1 MFKHANLDVQI
12 DDHAMDHS
20 AAQPSTRGASSPVHT
35 RKCRWR
41 ELMQGKVLQWC
52 ANGPV
57 NDVRAW
63 DRAIQ
68 AKVLNCAM
76 RVKVPTSAMQA
87 EVLST
92 TFQVEVLNCAIQVKV
107 VNRVMQV
114 KVPKCAI
121 QAIIR
126 SVLQLAACVVNGV
139 KGVHFE
145 KIIAIASQ
153 VQMIMHVRPDWADYL
168 GWLGG
173 IANAAFATSLS
184 ATLLALCDSVGFNVH
199 SGTCSLTMAAA
210 VWQNT
215 FSPSL

>member
-1 MFKHANLDVQI
+1 
-12 DDHAMDHS
+12 
-20 AAQPSTRGASSPVHT
+20 
-35 RKCRWR
+35 
-41 ELMQGKVLQWC
+41 MQGKVLQWC

-92 TFQVEVLNCAIQVKV
+92 TFQVEVLNCAIQVKVRNGGSSAIQVRVLNLAIQVKALNSVIQVKVLNCAIQVKV